1 MKNMYTMFRRTDEWT
16 DRAKIPSFWSIDFY
30 NLQEYI
36 HDV

>member
-1 MKNMYTMFRRTDEWT
+1 MKNMYTMFRQTYGRT
-16 DRAKIPSFWSIDFY
+16 DRAKIPSFCGIDFY